1 MKKFLITAALLL
13 GLRLGATQFYYNPFT
28 TNDPYDALNLAT
40 NIATGAIQGSITA
53 SLSPGVIEAA
63 GGLDTNNYA
72 NYADTNGAAAYLYSQ
87 ATNYAATNLPAN
99 LVTSNQLV
107 VATNALV
114 TNEIAA
120 FNTAT
125 NGLVTASVT
134 NGLASTN
141 YVNAATNGF
150 VTAAI
155 ISGLASLTAVTNE
168 ANAVYSNNPSSYLT
182 PSATNNITA
191 FGSNVVTQIQNG
203 QGIVVASYSSASGI
217 TVSLTATG
225 TNNVNVTNLNATS
238 LASYGALTTN
248 SSSWSAYVAP
258 INDYTNAKQY
268 TNGLLP
274 AATAA
279 ATYQPVGTYLTS
291 SNNLNYNNVTN
302 QPAIP
307 TTNGFVTAAII
318 SGLAT
323 TNYVN
328 AATNGFVTAAII
340 SGLATTNYVNAA
352 TNGFVTAAII
362 SGLATTNWVLAQNYT
377 NAGILSNYTT
387 LNSLSNSLNS
397 LITST
402 GLNSESNSLQTQISS
417 NATAI
422 TQTWPISQPF
432 VGVIAL
438 SSNMTVSFVTN
449 AGVITATLGS
459 YGGAV
464 TGFQPASA
472 NLTNW
477 SGVPTN
483 TILLTTNVVT
493 SITQNTGATVQ
504 GSTNA
509 NGITYTIGSGVDQTS
524 VAWQSGTFITPAHGT
539 QIQQYFSHGL
549 ACSAPSLEVYYNGT
563 GYSSGGNISLAFTY
577 VSSSSCY
584 FTFTDNGT
592 IPTNVTVTVI
602 AFCE

>member
-53 SLSPGVIEAA
+53 SLPPGVIEAA

-155 ISGLASLTAVTNE
+155 ISGLDSLTAVTNE

-307 TTNGFVTAAII
+307 TTNGFVTA
-318 SGLAT
+318 S
-323 TNYVN
+323 
-328 AATNGFVTAAII
+328 II

-549 ACSAPSLEVYYNGT
+549 ACSAPSLKVYYNGT

>member
-1 MKKFLITAALLL
+1 
-13 GLRLGATQFYYNPFT
+13 
-28 TNDPYDALNLAT
+28 
-40 NIATGAIQGSITA
+40 
-53 SLSPGVIEAA
+53 
-63 GGLDTNNYA
+63 
-72 NYADTNGAAAYLYSQ
+72 
-87 ATNYAATNLPAN
+87 
-99 LVTSNQLV
+99 
-107 VATNALV
+107 
-114 TNEIAA
+114 
-120 FNTAT
+120 
-125 NGLVTASVT
+125 
-134 NGLASTN
+134 
-141 YVNAATNGF
+141 
-150 VTAAI
+150 
-155 ISGLASLTAVTNE
+155 
-168 ANAVYSNNPSSYLT
+168 
-182 PSATNNITA
+182 
-191 FGSNVVTQIQNG
+191 
-203 QGIVVASYSSASGI
+203 
-217 TVSLTATG
+217 
-225 TNNVNVTNLNATS
+225 
-238 LASYGALTTN
+238 
-248 SSSWSAYVAP
+248 
-258 INDYTNAKQY
+258 
-268 TNGLLP
+268 
-274 AATAA
+274 
-279 ATYQPVGTYLTS
+279 
-291 SNNLNYNNVTN
+291 
-302 QPAIP
+302 
-307 TTNGFVTAAII
+307 
-318 SGLAT
+318 LAT

-549 ACSAPSLEVYYNGT
+549 ACSAPSLKVYYNGT

>member
-340 SGLATTNYVNAA
+340 SGLATTN
-352 TNGFVTAAII
+352 
-362 SGLATTNWVLAQNYT
+362 WVLAQNYT

-549 ACSAPSLEVYYNGT
+549 ACSAPSLKVYYNGT

>member
-323 TNYVN
+323 TN
-328 AATNGFVTAAII
+328 
-340 SGLATTNYVNAA
+340 
-352 TNGFVTAAII
+352 
-362 SGLATTNWVLAQNYT
+362 WVLAQNYT

-549 ACSAPSLEVYYNGT
+549 ACSAPSLMVYYNGT

>member
-323 TNYVN
+323 TN
-328 AATNGFVTAAII
+328 
-340 SGLATTNYVNAA
+340 
-352 TNGFVTAAII
+352 
-362 SGLATTNWVLAQNYT
+362 WVLAQNYT

-549 ACSAPSLEVYYNGT
+549 ACSAPSLKVYYNGT

>member
-340 SGLATTNYVNAA
+340 SGLATTN
-352 TNGFVTAAII
+352 
-362 SGLATTNWVLAQNYT
+362 WVLAQNYT

>member
-340 SGLATTNYVNAA
+340 SGLT
-352 TNGFVTAAII
+352 
-362 SGLATTNWVLAQNYT
+362 TTNWVLAQNYT

-549 ACSAPSLEVYYNGT
+549 ACSAPSLKVYYNGT

>member
-307 TTNGFVTAAII
+307 TTNGFVTA
-318 SGLAT
+318 S
-323 TNYVN
+323 
-328 AATNGFVTAAII
+328 II

-549 ACSAPSLEVYYNGT
+549 ACSAPSLKVYYNGT